1 MKTILFSLIL
11 LFVGV
16 QTQAKSL
23 DGGKKIKTKEVTI
36 QTSGTCEECKY
47 IIEAALKKTKGVK
60 KSNYDLETK
69 AVTVIYSLKKT
80 NLEKVKM
87 AIVESGYDADEM
99 KADQEAYDNLPKC
112 CKKGGMDE

>member
-1 MKTILFSLIL
+1 MKTILFSFIL
-11 LFVGV
+11 LFVGL
-16 QTQAKSL
+16 QMEAKPVIVCKK
-23 DGGKKIKTKEVTI
+23 GKTEEATI

-69 AVTVIYSLKKT
+69 AVTVTFSPKKTDLKKI
-80 NLEKVKM
+80 KM
-87 AIVESGYDADEM
+87 AIVKSGYDADEM